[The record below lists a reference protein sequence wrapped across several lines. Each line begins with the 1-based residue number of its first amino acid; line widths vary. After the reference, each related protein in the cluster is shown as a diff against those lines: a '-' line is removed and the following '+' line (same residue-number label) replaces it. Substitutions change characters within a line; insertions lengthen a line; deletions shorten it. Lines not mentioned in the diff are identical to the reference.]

1 MIFYRLFQIVSLK
14 SNNTFSVNPSLIH
27 IIIHFE
33 WEDCYLACN
42 MLFAIIVLVSPSKQ
56 GIKDSNKSS
65 LSYFTTLISNG
76 FFPSSTSIS
85 LCQQNK
91 LPPVPVY

>member
-1 MIFYRLFQIVSLK
+1 
-14 SNNTFSVNPSLIH
+14 
-27 IIIHFE
+27 
-33 WEDCYLACN
+33 